1 MMLLLQKSLR
11 KHTREIHPEELATHH
26 ARMDSSLGNRT
37 EEDLDQMRYPP
48 EMRKSPSESR
58 NRPSTDFR
66 YATKVLREPKQVQL
80 YSEPLIPFTQPPFSQ
95 AGGNAL
101 FVCAACGKQFL
112 TAFGLERHTKLGHP
126 ESAPQLLADMQRTI
140 NDTMENVVVT
150 NHFDDTGNSMAGSQQ
165 SNAAGIA
172 HSTEESP
179 HFKARQVFQPKPTQ
193 KSRAW
198 TGGNLSRINNTVES
212 SMPDQSSYMMDDTGM
227 TSQLGQFSVDQTADD
242 TSMSF
247 AASDQQQ
254 EQNENMVGGEIYQCS
269 ICALQLAQLN
279 AMQCHMK
286 AHKRNDELREI
297 LMKEHGADVVAAL
310 SCNKCK
316 VVFRDI
322 HNLDQ
327 HIHAM
332 HKGQLLFDCT
342 KCAQQFS
349 QRKELAQ
356 HLKLVH
362 SVEPPVG
369 LTPDSFFTCHSCR
382 RKFISEKSLMNHCKM
397 TRHQMNAGSGA
408 DDSFSESTPRAA
420 ARGRG
425 RTDPSEES
433 QCRST
438 CDICGDV
445 LPKPSNLIRHMK
457 VEHDRTNFTAT
468 VETKGMPPFKV
479 PLR

>member
-1 MMLLLQKSLR
+1 MG
-11 KHTREIHPEELATHH
+11 T
-26 ARMDSSLGNRT
+26 D
-37 EEDLDQMRYPP
+37 EDMEQMRYPP
-48 EMRKSPSESR
+48 EMRKSPADGRSR
-58 NRPSTDFR
+58 PATDFR

-95 AGGNAL
+95 LGTNAL
-101 FVCAACGKQFL
+101 FHCAACGKQFL

-126 ESAPQLLADMQRTI
+126 EAAPQLLAEMQRSI
-140 NDTMENVVVT
+140 NDTIENVVVT
-150 NHFDDTGNSMAGSQQ
+150 NHFDESGNSIGGELMGQTQQ
-165 SNAAGIA
+165 QQISDANAIA

-179 HFKARQVFQPKPTQ
+179 HFKARQVFQPRPVKRRP
-193 KSRAW
+193 W
-198 TGGNLSRINNTVES
+198 GNGQMSSDTSALNNTTTIS
-212 SMPDQSSYMMDDTGM
+212 SLPDQSSYLMDESGM
-227 TSQLGQFSVDQTADD
+227 SQPSHMSQFSGDQSADA
-242 TSMSF
+242 TMNFS
-247 AASDQQQ
+247 SDQLSQQ
-254 EQNENMVGGEIYQCS
+254 EQNENSGGEIYQCS
-269 ICALQLAQLN
+269 ICGLQLVQLQ

-297 LMKEHGADVVAAL
+297 LLKEHGADVVAAL
-310 SCNKCK
+310 SCSKCK

-327 HIHAM
+327 HIQAM
-332 HKGQLLFDCT
+332 HRGQLLFDCT
-342 KCAQQFS
+342 KCGHQFG

-356 HLKLVH
+356 HLKVVH

-397 TRHQMNAGSGA
+397 TRHQMHPGAPGEDNFADSAGSRPIPKGRR
-408 DDSFSESTPRAA
+408 SEA
-420 ARGRG
+420 G
-425 RTDPSEES
+425 EES

-479 PLR
+479 SCKFSQIFQL